1 MIMNTALYCLLL
13 VLPTDLQTIINDLG
27 SDQYKVRKKARAT
40 ALNLSL
46 DKKRLIIKELIKSS
60 DPELTETAK
69 ELKMLLPEAL
79 DKNRILLYVLEG
91 KHDELKKALKLNPK
105 AFEQSYAKNMNIVDI
120 AKTVGKKD
128 LVKMFENAGIKGNG
142 KKMRTMDVLVVESD
156 TWQSL
161 ASDFQTEV
169 DLLVLINKNKQLK
182 PGVVIKVP
190 RGN

>member
-1 MIMNTALYCLLL
+1 MNTALYCLLL